1 MRFAGELALF
11 LPWSILIGYAVT
23 RKYLDKIP
31 ERRYGG
37 IAIGFSE
44 RVELAREYIQGD
56 LSYRQLA
63 EKYGLTKGQ
72 VNWIGSSYGWHV
84 AREARREKAMA
95 EAMDSLGNVNHS
107 QSG

>member
-1 MRFAGELALF
+1 M
-11 LPWSILIGYAVT
+11 T
-23 RKYLDKIP
+23 RYQ

-37 IAIGFSE
+37 IAIGFSK

-72 VNWIGSSYGWHV
+72 INWIGSSYGWHI

-95 EAMDSLGNVNHS
+95 EAMTSTEIVNHS